1 MNMKKTIYSILIL
14 FVTLGFQSCVN
25 DEKEVF
31 SKSASERMS
40 EAMAKYSEILESPK
54 NGWRLSYYAGEDK
67 AYGGYN
73 MLISFA
79 DGKANVASEI
89 AETDTIYHSSYDI
102 ISNQGPVLTF
112 DTFNPVMH
120 FFGSPSSSS
129 LDGFQGDYEFVIMS
143 ASADSVVLK
152 GKKWKNKMV
161 MTPMPEKTEWKSYLD
176 SIITIQSENSFPEY
190 VCTIGGK
197 ETKLSFSENH
207 TMDISYESSSST
219 NSFIY
224 NTKGIEFSS
233 PADIAGHEFKSL
245 EWSSIDTT
253 FVGTSTDGTKASF
266 KIYISPEYKKYI
278 GTWGITING
287 TIFTAN
293 VVQNV
298 PGQSF
303 TVTSTQLPFPFVAN
317 YSPADDKVSVTTQN
331 VGTYSEY
338 TVKLCPWDAN
348 EGYLTWSDNIG
359 MESTITSKS
368 PLTLTFADNG
378 RWSTYTVNSYL
389 LYLFDSA
396 GTRIGKYTGGNYK
409 FPFVTK
415 AVKVQ

>member
-1 MNMKKTIYSILIL
+1 MKKIIYCILLL
-14 FVTLGFQSCVN
+14 FVAFGFQSCVD

-31 SKSASERMS
+31 NKSASERMS
-40 EAMAKYSEILESPK
+40 EALANYSKILQSPK
-54 NGWRLSYYAGEDK
+54 NGWRLRYYAGADY

-73 MLISFA
+73 MLVSFA

-89 AETDTIYHSSYDI
+89 TETDTIYRSGYDL

-120 FFGSPSSSS
+120 FFGTPSSSS
-129 LDGFQGDYEFVIMS
+129 LDGYQGDYEFVIMS

-152 GKKWKNKMV
+152 GKKWGNKMV

-176 SIITIQSENSFPEY
+176 SIVNIQNENIYPEY
-190 VCTIGGK
+190 VGTIGSK
-197 ETKLSFSENH
+197 ETKLSFTQYH
-207 TMDISYESSSST
+207 TLEISSGGSSST
-219 NSFIY
+219 NSYIC
-224 NTKGIEFSS
+224 NTKGIEFNT
-233 PADIAGHEFKSL
+233 PADIAGHTFNSL
-245 EWSSIDTT
+245 SWNNVDTT
-253 FVGTSTDGTKASF
+253 FVGTATDGTKGSF

-278 GTWGITING
+278 GTWNITING
-287 TIFTAN
+287 TIYTAN
-293 VVQNV
+293 VAQNV

-303 TVTSTQLPFPFVAN
+303 TVKSTQLPYPFVAN
-317 YSPADDKVSVTTQN
+317 YSSTDDKVSVLTQDL
-331 VGTYSEY
+331 GIFGEY

-348 EGYLTWSDNIG
+348 AGYLTWSDNIG
-359 MESTITSKS
+359 MESTITSKD
-368 PLTLTFADNG
+368 PLTLTFANNG
-378 RWSTYTVNSYL
+378 RWSSYTVNSYL

-396 GTRIGKYTGGNYK
+396 GNRIGKYTGGNYK